1 VIMDLV
7 KLGTVVNYAIA
18 VMPFFIV
25 VVGLCVKLERRITR
39 IEVDI
44 KWVKN
49 LMNLKHNGIT

>member
-1 VIMDLV
+1 MDLV

>member
-1 VIMDLV
+1 MDLI
-7 KLGTVVNYAIA
+7 KISTLVNYAIA

-25 VVGLCVKLERRITR
+25 VVSLCVKLERRITR

-49 LMNLKHNGIT
+49 LMNLRHNTIKS